1 MREAGM
7 KVKSWFFDCDGTLVD
22 SEILA
27 MGVAI
32 DILADATQKIKPE
45 TVIDRPQLVQDYAG
59 WQTWSNIVIH
69 ICTQESGDHW
79 ISHSFIHIAIPDKI
93 RKIG

>member
-1 MREAGM
+1 M

-32 DILADATQKIKPE
+32 DILADATQK
-45 TVIDRPQLVQDYAG
+45 
-59 WQTWSNIVIH
+59 N
-69 ICTQESGDHW
+69 
-79 ISHSFIHIAIPDKI
+79 
-93 RKIG
+93 